1 MKIAF
6 IGSRGIPANYGGF
19 ETFVEELSVG
29 LSKNYNYSV
38 VVVGDVHQKEQLKN
52 ISKYNGVEIGY
63 SKYSKSN
70 QTIRFYLDSMLKVWG
85 ADVIYSCGVGNAFF
99 LFLPFI
105 FGKKFVTNPDGIGW
119 KRLKWSDNGKKI
131 LKFMFY
137 LSAKLSPYIVA
148 DSVGVEKVFREKFNR
163 KKNIN
168 TIEYGAYINKTIDK
182 KSEKVQEILERY
194 KLNSNQYHLVVSRLE
209 PENNLD
215 IIIEGYLMGDHK
227 HSLII
232 VGNIIETVF
241 VDSLLKLSNDKVIF
255 TGGIYNKFDLEV
267 VRSNAL
273 SYLHGHSVGGTNPS
287 LLEAMASKNICICH
301 DNEFNKGVVGNSGF
315 YFKTKQD
322 VSNIISEI
330 ENNDFSIYKDEVFE
344 KVNSHFN
351 WDNIVKLYANYFKKI
366 VK

>member
-19 ETFVEELSVG
+19 ETFVEEVAVG
-29 LSKNYNYSV
+29 LLKNFNYNV
-38 VVVGDVHQKEQLKN
+38 VVVGDAHQKEQLNN
-52 ISKYNGVEIGY
+52 ISQHNGVEIVY

-70 QTIRFYLDSMLKVWG
+70 QTIRFYLDSMLKVWD
-85 ADVIYSCGVGNAFF
+85 ADIIYSCGVGNAFF

-105 FGKKFVTNPDGIGW
+105 FGKRFVTNPDGIGW
-119 KRLKWSDNGKKI
+119 KRLKWSDNGKKV

-148 DSVGVEKVFREKFNR
+148 DSVGVEKVFRTKFNR
-163 KKNIN
+163 KNNIH
-168 TIEYGAYINKTIDK
+168 TIEYGAYINKTIDE
-182 KSEKVQEILERY
+182 KSDRAQEVLERHQ
-194 KLNSNQYHLVVSRLE
+194 LNSNHYHLVVSRLE
-209 PENNLD
+209 PENNID
-215 IIIEGYLMGDHK
+215 VIIEGYLMKNHK
-227 HSLII
+227 YPLII
-232 VGNIIETVF
+232 IGNIMKTVF
-241 VDSLLKLSNDKVIF
+241 VESLLKLSSDKVIF
-255 TGGIYNKFDLEV
+255 IGGIYNKFELEV

-301 DNEFNKGVVGNSGF
+301 DNEFNKGVLGNSGF
-315 YFKTKQD
+315 YFKTTQD
-322 VSNIISEI
+322 VSDIISEI

-351 WDNIVKLYANYFKKI
+351 WNNIVKLYANYFKKI